1 MLLWCRK
8 PCLRRSRGFLLFE
21 AVLAAFI
28 LAAAA
33 CTVIPLLQDQAE
45 ERELDLGAQEIASAI
60 RTAQVIARN
69 GKSGGGISYVQTHFT
84 CRNRSDGR
92 VQYWTTLG
100 SIGNG
105 PSGVLAPSLTAY
117 SEGLQLTFEKNGFAG
132 TSRQY
137 RMEIGTKDGRYK
149 RSITVAMYTGR
160 VRIS

>member
-33 CTVIPLLQDQAE
+33 CTVIPLFQDRAE
-45 ERELDLGAQEIASAI
+45 ERELDLGTQEIASAI

-69 GKSGGGISYVQTHFT
+69 GKSKDGISYAQTHFT

-92 VQYWTTLG
+92 VEYWTTLG
-100 SIGNG
+100 NLRTG
-105 PSGVLAPSLTAY
+105 PRGLLPPSLTAY
-117 SEGLQLTFEKNGFAG
+117 SEGLRLTFDKNGFAG
-132 TSRQY
+132 KSRQY
-137 RMEIGTKDGRYK
+137 SMEIGTKDGRYK